1 MESVSGSSTGVFT
14 GCFTNDYLIQL
25 YRDPENTPAYM
36 ATGVGAS
43 MLANRISWF
52 FNLRGPSMAIDSACS
67 SSATAI
73 DLACQGL
80 KTGSCN
86 LVGLLDITDA
96 ALPQFLKQVLIYPD
110 LELSCGLQ
118 SYVCPRV
125 LSIHV

>member
-1 MESVSGSSTGVFT
+1 MEAISGSSTGVYT
-14 GCFTNDYLIQL
+14 GCFTNDYLVQL

-52 FNLRGPSMAIDSACS
+52 FNLHGPSMAIDSACS
-67 SSATAI
+67 SAATAL

-86 LVGLLDITDA
+86 MVSQLTITGSQPLPTLLIA
-96 ALPQFLKQVLIYPD
+96 WK
-110 LELSCGLQ
+110 C
-118 SYVCPRV
+118 
-125 LSIHV
+125 

>member
-1 MESVSGSSTGVFT
+1 MEAISGSSTGVYT

-52 FNLRGPSMAIDSACS
+52 FNLHGPSMAIDSACS
-67 SSATAI
+67 SAATAL

-80 KTGSCN
+80 KTRSCN
-86 LVGLLDITDA
+86 MVSQLTIIGSQPLPILLIA
-96 ALPQFLKQVLIYPD
+96 
-110 LELSCGLQ
+110 
-118 SYVCPRV
+118 
-125 LSIHV
+125 